1 MSDAPL
7 PSAVLWDMDG
17 TLVDTEPAWIE
28 AEYALVAEHGEHWDD
43 ALAHSLVGNPLL
55 VSAEVLRQEG
65 GVRLGAHAVVERLM
79 AHVVE
84 QVLQDPPWRPGV
96 SALLEELA
104 GLGVPQAMVTMS
116 WAPLA
121 DALVGQLPPGL
132 LATVVTGDVV
142 THGKPHPEPY
152 LTALRRLSPLGVD
165 PATAI
170 AVEDSPTGLAS
181 AEAAGLRTIAVPHVV
196 PVPAAPGRT
205 VVPSLDGVRAAD
217 LLPLVGLGT
226 GARG

>member
-1 MSDAPL
+1 MSVRL

-28 AEYALVAEHGEHWDD
+28 AEYALVAEHGGHWDD
-43 ALAHSLVGNPLL
+43 HLAHSLVGNPLL
-55 VSAEVLRQEG
+55 VSAEVLRDRG
-65 GVRLGAHAVVERLM
+65 GVRLEAHAVVERLM
-79 AHVVE
+79 GHVVE
-84 QVLQDPPWRPGV
+84 RVLHDPPWRPGV
-96 SALLEELA
+96 RALLDELA
-104 GLGVPQAMVTMS
+104 EHGVPQAMVTMS

-132 LATVVTGDVV
+132 LSTVVTGDQVR
-142 THGKPHPEPY
+142 HGKPHPEPY
-152 LTALRRLSPLGVD
+152 LTALQRLSPLGID
-165 PATAI
+165 PATSV

-205 VVPSLDGVRAAD
+205 VVASLEGVRAD
-217 LLPLVGLGT
+217 GLLPLVGLGT
-226 GARG
+226 TAGA

>member
-1 MSDAPL
+1 MPAPL

-28 AEYALVAEHGEHWDD
+28 AEYALVAEHGDHWDD
-43 ALAHSLVGNPLL
+43 HLAHSLVGNPLL
-55 VSAEVLRQEG
+55 VSAEVLRERG
-65 GVRLGAHAVVERLM
+65 GVRLDAHAVVERLM

-84 QVLQDPPWRPGV
+84 RVLHDPPWRPGV
-96 SALLEELA
+96 RDLLDELA
-104 GLGVPQAMVTMS
+104 AHGVPQAMVTMS
-116 WAPLA
+116 WTPLA
-121 DALVGQLPPGL
+121 DALVGQLPAGL
-132 LATVVTGDVV
+132 LATVVTGDEV

-165 PATAI
+165 PARAL

-181 AEAAGLRTIAVPHVV
+181 AEAAGLRTLAVPHVV

-205 VVPSLDGVRAAD
+205 VLPSLEGVRAVD
-217 LLPLVGLGT
+217 LLGLVGLGT
-226 GARG
+226 TADA